1 MLGRGEQR
9 GQGEK
14 EEVERE
20 SPVNPYLLH
29 RRSCLQQILIL
40 EPGEEVGGGMS
51 CGRQDWLNLDVVGCS
66 DDSPVAK
73 NRAKR
78 GKMCV
83 WVGGCA
89 RGCVGVCT
97 LQCYEVRE
105 REYLELPSWGQVQ
118 VAHVDLCTAVRTGSP
133 GHEPPSK
140 QEGSWLNFVVPLL

>member
-78 GKMCV
+78 GKKC
-83 WVGGCA
+83 VGGWVCTWVC
-89 RGCVGVCT
+89 GCVYTPV
-97 LQCYEVRE
+97 L
-105 REYLELPSWGQVQ
+105 
-118 VAHVDLCTAVRTGSP
+118 
-133 GHEPPSK
+133 
-140 QEGSWLNFVVPLL
+140 